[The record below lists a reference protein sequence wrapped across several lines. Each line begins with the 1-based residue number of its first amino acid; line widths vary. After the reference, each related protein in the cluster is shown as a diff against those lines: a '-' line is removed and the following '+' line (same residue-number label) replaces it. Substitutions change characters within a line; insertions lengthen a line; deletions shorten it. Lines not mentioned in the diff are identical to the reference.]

1 MADQKLSN
9 DFQFRDV
16 PRQDPAKKPMVM
28 RTEDFVEIYETFQPK
43 EATHQ
48 AHRCL
53 NVVTPTASGSVRY
66 TTTSLTGSSWS
77 AKATSWKPRS

>member
-28 RTEDFVEIYETFQPK
+28 RTEDFVEIF
-43 EATHQ
+43 EAFRPGRHASISSLLECGNLQ
-48 AHRCL
+48 
-53 NVVTPTASGSVRY
+53 SGSVRY
-66 TTTSLTGSSWS
+66 IFILTGSS
-77 AKATSWKPRS
+77 